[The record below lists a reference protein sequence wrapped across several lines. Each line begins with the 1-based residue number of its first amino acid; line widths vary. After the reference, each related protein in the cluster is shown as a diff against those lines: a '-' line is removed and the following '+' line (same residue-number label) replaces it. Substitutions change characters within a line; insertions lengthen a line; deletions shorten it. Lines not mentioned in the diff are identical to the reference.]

1 MRVLKYILPGT
12 RDMNVTVKFVRKAKI
27 DAERKFRRKGKKF
40 LLKRQSWFAV
50 NVKVCIINYLNIK
63 FRLQVFY
70 SILKQIILT
79 ICKNCSSIHTIC

>member
-1 MRVLKYILPGT
+1 MCALIYILPGT

-27 DAERKFRRKGKKF
+27 DAERKTRRKKF
-40 LLKRQSWFAV
+40 LFQRQSWFAV

-70 SILKQIILT
+70 SMLKQIILT

>member
-1 MRVLKYILPGT
+1 MRALKYILPGT

-27 DAERKFRRKGKKF
+27 DAERKTWRKKF
-40 LLKRQSWFAV
+40 LFQRQSWFAV

-70 SILKQIILT
+70 SMLKQIILT